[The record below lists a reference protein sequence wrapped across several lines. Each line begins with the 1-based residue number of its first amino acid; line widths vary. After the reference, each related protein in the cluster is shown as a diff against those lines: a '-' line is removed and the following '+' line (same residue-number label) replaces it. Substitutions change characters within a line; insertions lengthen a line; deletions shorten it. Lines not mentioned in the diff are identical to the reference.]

1 MTPATWAR
9 TSTRRDAAACPTN
22 SKRAETVSGA
32 TVSTETSGGGGAAAV
47 AARRHAQPPCR
58 RTTAPTAHTAVRGEH
73 LVRTTTSD
81 VMDLVQWKYRPAAGA
96 ARPCRAFLRVGR
108 FLGFGRS
115 CREAS
120 GRSAARLAR
129 LVRAQEVGGS
139 NPLAPTHRRASLAM
153 DSVAGLFLPQSPWCE
168 FRCEFLPPLAAHDPL
183 RRVQHDLPHGFGV
196 DLLVRSQERLRI
208 PPPSRRRDVL
218 HGVPLPFGRPLPP
231 DRVPQSVQAVV
242 LALRAES

>member
-1 MTPATWAR
+1 MTRATWAR

-96 ARPCRAFLRVGR
+96 ARPCRAFFRVGR
-108 FLGFGRS
+108 LLGFGRS
-115 CREAS
+115 CGEAVPRRPDVYTS
-120 GRSAARLAR
+120 GRLAHRGVAQPGKRAWFGTRRSVVQIHSPRLIAKC
-129 LVRAQEVGGS
+129 S
-139 NPLAPTHRRASLAM
+139 IAS
-153 DSVAGLFLPQSPWCE
+153 SVIEHSP
-168 FRCEFLPPLAAHDPL
+168 
-183 RRVQHDLPHGFGV
+183 
-196 DLLVRSQERLRI
+196 
-208 PPPSRRRDVL
+208 
-218 HGVPLPFGRPLPP
+218 
-231 DRVPQSVQAVV
+231 
-242 LALRAES
+242 